1 MPASPPRWYGA
12 RVPRIAPYAF
22 LTPAVLLF
30 LTFFAVPGG
39 YAICISLRSAKVS
52 GGGIGVREEQFVG
65 PETYTR
71 VLSDVEFWA
80 GLGRML
86 AYAAIVVPVMLGL
99 ALLFALLL
107 DSSVARARTFSRISI
122 FLPYA
127 VPGVVAT
134 LLWGFLYLPTTS
146 PLTSLTDVMGT
157 GTINLLCSKAIYFSV
172 ANVAVWGGTGFNM
185 IILYTS
191 LRSVPSEIYDAARI
205 DGCGE
210 WRMARSIKIPLLTP
224 ALVMTVL
231 FSTIATLQVFNEP
244 MTLRPL
250 TTSISWTW
258 MPMMKIYRDGFVNA
272 DPYTAAAGAVIL
284 ACATLVLSLTALRL
298 VQRRAF
304 GEDR

>member
-1 MPASPPRWYGA
+1 
-12 RVPRIAPYAF
+12 
-22 LTPAVLLF
+22 
-30 LTFFAVPGG
+30 
-39 YAICISLRSAKVS
+39 
-52 GGGIGVREEQFVG
+52 
-65 PETYTR
+65 
-71 VLSDVEFWA
+71 
-80 GLGRML
+80 
-86 AYAAIVVPVMLGL
+86 
-99 ALLFALLL
+99 
-107 DSSVARARTFSRISI
+107 
-122 FLPYA
+122 
-127 VPGVVAT
+127 
-134 LLWGFLYLPTTS
+134 
-146 PLTSLTDVMGT
+146 
-157 GTINLLCSKAIYFSV
+157 
-172 ANVAVWGGTGFNM
+172 M